1 MKPMTRSRDID
12 REEMTH
18 GWKWLD
24 FLGFISVVQSLENG
38 KLKMGAKKL
47 DE

>member
-1 MKPMTRSRDID
+1 MKPMTRSRDLD

-24 FLGFISVVQSLENG
+24 FLGFISVAQSLENRKTEDG
-38 KLKMGAKKL
+38 RK
-47 DE
+47 EIR